1 MGRLGWEQWSLG
13 AIMRS
18 QAGRVLPA
26 PYLPFPSEV
35 PAMSQPSR
43 RHQADSPAV
52 SPAEAAAPPPEGR
65 DAQGRFTANNRFGP
79 GNPFARRTAAF
90 RRAIAEAVTEEMI
103 AAVIAKLT
111 EAALAGDVAAIKLF
125 LAYTVGKPAPAVNPD
140 TLDIEEL
147 RQYEQELL
155 PGQTLSAITTRPPAE
170 TLVATARITRPHMTE
185 IFAEQLHRGFEA
197 LDEADREAAAAA
209 AEEADE
215 ENEAAEEDGDPV
227 EAVRREGRPQGR
239 RPAPS
244 GNGGNGGGR
253 AGGKR
258 QPKPGGDGRPA
269 AEWDDRQEPGAA
281 GGLS

>member
-1 MGRLGWEQWSLG
+1 
-13 AIMRS
+13 
-18 QAGRVLPA
+18 
-26 PYLPFPSEV
+26 
-35 PAMSQPSR
+35 MSQQPR
-43 RHQADSPAV
+43 RNEAD

-185 IFAEQLHRGFEA
+185 VFAEQLHRGFEA
-197 LDEADREAAAAA
+197 LDEADRVAADAA
-209 AEEADE
+209 AEEADEANE
-215 ENEAAEEDGDPV
+215 ENEAAEEDDDPV
-227 EAVRREGRPQGR
+227 EVVRRQGGPQGR

-253 AGGKR
+253 PTGKR
-258 QPKPGGDGRPA
+258 QPKPGGDDRRA
-269 AEWDDRQEPGAA
+269 AEDIDRKEPGAD
-281 GGLS
+281 GYPY